1 MRLIDADALERDGWR
16 MSRTVQI
23 DEKTMEAQTRKP
35 TDFPAIEPQ
44 PEPCEDT
51 ISRQSAIQAAECI
64 VDHHAITPYQTMR
77 SAMDHLQRI
86 LRGMPSAQPEWIP
99 CSERLPKDIR
109 PVIVTWKNT
118 DPASYYQYIV
128 GKHYTGT
135 ACYKNGKW
143 YWYSSTTED
152 MLAEYGRYDSEEFDE
167 AIECIAWMPLPEPY
181 KGDE

>member
-35 TDFPAIEPQ
+35 TDFPAVEPQ

-86 LRGMPSAQPEWIP
+86 LRGMPPAQPE
-99 CSERLPKDIR
+99 
-109 PVIVTWKNT
+109 IVRCGDCK
-118 DPASYYQYIV
+118 YYQTDKCYI
-128 GKHYTGT
+128 HIERIWELTP
-135 ACYKNGKW
+135 
-143 YWYSSTTED
+143 ED
-152 MLAEYGRYDSEEFDE
+152 FCSQGERDE
-167 AIECIAWMPLPEPY
+167 
-181 KGDE
+181 

>member
-16 MSRTVQI
+16 MSRIVQI

-35 TDFPAIEPQ
+35 TDFPAVEPQ

-86 LRGMPSAQPEWIP
+86 LRGMPSAQPEQQWIP
-99 CSERLPKDIR
+99 CSERMPDANGMYLVTMMEKAKAEDLGFDLDEIEVRKMRYSCNVGWQMPRHIPKWIDD
-109 PVIVTWKNT
+109 VIT
-118 DPASYYQYIV
+118 DEV
-128 GKHYTGT
+128 
-135 ACYKNGKW
+135 
-143 YWYSSTTED
+143 
-152 MLAEYGRYDSEEFDE
+152 
-167 AIECIAWMPLPEPY
+167 IAWMPLPEPY
-181 KGDE
+181 GEGGQ